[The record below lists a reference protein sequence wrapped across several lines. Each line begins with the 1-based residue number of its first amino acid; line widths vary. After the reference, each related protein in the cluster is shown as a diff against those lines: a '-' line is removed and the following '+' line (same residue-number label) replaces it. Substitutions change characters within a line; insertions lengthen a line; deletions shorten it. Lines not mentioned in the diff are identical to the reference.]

1 MKTGFKT
8 LAAIAVVAASISIA
22 PVTASAIMG
31 GDGLPPA
38 GRHFKKMAT
47 ELGLSSQQ
55 KQEVKDIFAKSRS
68 QAEPLMKQI
77 KTERHALRELVQ
89 ADVIDE
95 AAIRAQSAKVA
106 AVEADLA
113 VQRAHVAQQIRA
125 ILTPEQVQKFK
136 AIQAKRD
143 SRMDEMPNRGSKRF
157 KQDN

>member
-1 MKTGFKT
+1 
-8 LAAIAVVAASISIA
+8 
-22 PVTASAIMG
+22 
-31 GDGLPPA
+31 
-38 GRHFKKMAT
+38 MAT

-55 KQEVKDIFAKSRS
+55 KQDVKEIFAKSRP

-77 KTERHALRELVQ
+77 KTERRALRELVQ
-89 ADVIDE
+89 ADAIDE

-143 SRMDEMPNRGSKRF
+143 SRMDEMPNRGSRRF
-157 KQDN
+157 NKDN